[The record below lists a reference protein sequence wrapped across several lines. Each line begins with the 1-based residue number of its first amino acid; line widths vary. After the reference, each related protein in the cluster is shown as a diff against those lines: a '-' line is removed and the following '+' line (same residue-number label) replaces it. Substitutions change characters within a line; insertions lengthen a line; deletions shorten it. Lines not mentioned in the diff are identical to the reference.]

1 MTFPSQAVLADR
13 LKHIEG
19 SPTLALAAKAKAL
32 AKAGKPVL
40 DFTAGEPDVPTPQ
53 PIKQAGIR
61 AIEADQTRYTPVAGI
76 PELRSAIAASVKPAS
91 PDRLPAVTN
100 DRHLR
105 HQARPLQRL
114 PSVVPARR

>member
-40 DFTAGEPDVPTPQ
+40 DFTAGEPDVPTPE

-61 AIEADQTRYTPVAGI
+61 AIQANHTIEFTECLPNRGVAANVITRSKNVRGVEADTQSIGFTH
-76 PELRSAIAASVKPAS
+76 AADNVCQMLEFVP
-91 PDRLPAVTN
+91 
-100 DRHLR
+100 
-105 HQARPLQRL
+105 QA
-114 PSVVPARR
+114 